1 MACWPPLVEH
11 VLSSITGAR
20 TQVSNEPQ
28 PRVASFAD
36 VDTVDD
42 SRCATPV
49 VVDMGKPEKA
59 AEWRAKLPTQQ
70 EAVASDPPPNPG
82 SPDEQDE

>member
-1 MACWPPLVEH
+1 MLAAARGTRPELNHRSP
-11 VLSSITGAR
+11 GAGLER
-20 TQVSNEPQ
+20 ASA
-28 PRVASFAD
+28 PRGQFAD